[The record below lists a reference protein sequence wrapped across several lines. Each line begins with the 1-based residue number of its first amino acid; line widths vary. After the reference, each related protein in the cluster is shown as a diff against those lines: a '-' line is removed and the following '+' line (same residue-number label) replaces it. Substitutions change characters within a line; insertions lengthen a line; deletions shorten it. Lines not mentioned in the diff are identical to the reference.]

1 MMNVKNITNVKFGDI
16 DMSDY
21 PKFCDAY
28 IESAEIDGRPATD
41 AELDVMQNDGEIFYD
56 LLTDYVHSGDYFIQ
70 KKI

>member
-1 MMNVKNITNVKFGDI
+1 MMNVKNITNVEFGGI

-41 AELDVMQNDGEIFYD
+41 AELDIMQNDGEIFYD
-56 LLTDYVHSGDYFIQ
+56 LLTDYIH
-70 KKI
+70 

>member
-1 MMNVKNITNVKFGDI
+1 MMNVKNITNVEFAGI

-41 AELDVMQNDGEIFYD
+41 AELDIMQNDGEIFYD
-56 LLTDYVHSGDYFIQ
+56 LLTDYIH
-70 KKI
+70 